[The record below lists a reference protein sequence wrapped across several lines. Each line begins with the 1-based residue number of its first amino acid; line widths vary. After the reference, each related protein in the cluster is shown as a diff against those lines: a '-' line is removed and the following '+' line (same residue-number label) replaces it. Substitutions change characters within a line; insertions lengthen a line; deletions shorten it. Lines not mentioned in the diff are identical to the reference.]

1 MHEHGV
7 ARVDRAEGPIEADHV
22 GLVERDESDRL
33 QAVGLDHHG
42 AGLEGIAQGAGE
54 LDRAVGLDGEAK
66 AEVAV
71 GQRVL
76 VPRGNRAELEPLDEQ
91 EVRGEAK
98 ILSLAP
104 HAGELSPGEHRR
116 EHARFGV
123 DLDVTVGSDH
133 NFYAGFAE
141 NLSAGGVFIATHKLK
156 PVGSPIELSI
166 NLPDGVTIRARGEVR
181 WIRVFNEQSDT
192 PPGMGVKFLEI
203 DQPSVSAIGEFLARR
218 DPLFF
223 DDE

>member
-1 MHEHGV
+1 MAMDSPLRTRES
-7 ARVDRAEGPIEADHV
+7 RSEAEA
-22 GLVERDESDRL
+22 
-33 QAVGLDHHG
+33 
-42 AGLEGIAQGAGE
+42 
-54 LDRAVGLDGEAK
+54 
-66 AEVAV
+66 
-71 GQRVL
+71 
-76 VPRGNRAELEPLDEQ
+76 LDEQ
-91 EVRGEAK
+91 ELRAEAT
-98 ILSLAP
+98 ILSMAP
-104 HAGELSPGEHRR
+104 MSAGGHRR
-116 EHARFGV
+116 EHSRFSV

-156 PVGSPIELSI
+156 PVGSKIELSI
-166 NLPDGVTIRARGEVR
+166 NLPDSVTVQALGEVR

-203 DQPSVSAIGEFLARR
+203 DEASIAGIQGFLSRR